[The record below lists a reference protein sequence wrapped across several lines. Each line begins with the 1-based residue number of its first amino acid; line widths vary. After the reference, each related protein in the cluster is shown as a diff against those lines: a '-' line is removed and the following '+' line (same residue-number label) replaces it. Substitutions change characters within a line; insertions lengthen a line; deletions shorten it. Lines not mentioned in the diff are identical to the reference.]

1 MQTILIIGAGP
12 SQSAGVIL
20 AKKMG
25 YKVVAIDGDRE
36 APGLNLADVPIVL
49 DVKDKNG
56 VLRIARK
63 QKVDGILS
71 IASDICLQTAASVI
85 ETLCLR
91 GISPE
96 RLLPTIN
103 KGVMRRIL
111 SACGVPGPQYF
122 VIEGEGLSREA
133 AYNVGFPAVVKPVDS
148 AGSRGVSFVET
159 MDDLAI
165 AYPRALSCSPQGSTI
180 LEQFMLGPEISVE
193 AFVTDGNVHVLT
205 LSDKDRT
212 RPPNLLDTAVKFPS
226 ILPESIQRQA
236 REIAGMAIKAIEI
249 DNCPIHLEM
258 IITSE
263 GPKVVELAARGPG
276 FKVYTDIIP
285 HVTGVNGVEAQIR
298 ILFGETP
305 DLRPKM
311 PLKGAC
317 IKFFSSENKGVIKEI
332 RNFAEVASHP
342 EINEIQIYVKP
353 GERVNPLTCG
363 SDRLGHVIVLSETRE
378 RAVSLADYATDRV
391 KFAIEEESE

>member
-12 SQSAGVIL
+12 SQSAGVTL

-36 APGLNLADVPIVL
+36 APGLKLADIPIVL
-49 DVKDKNG
+49 DVKDKKG
-56 VLRIARK
+56 VLQIARK

-71 IASDICLQTAASVI
+71 IASDICLQTAASVTK
-85 ETLCLR
+85 TLCLR

-96 RLLPTIN
+96 RLLLTTN

-122 VIEGEGLSREA
+122 VIEGEGLLREA
-133 AYNVGFPAVVKPVDS
+133 GYSVGFPAVVKPVDS

-165 AYPRALSCSPQGSTI
+165 AYPRALSCSPQGVAI
-180 LEQFMLGPEISVE
+180 LEQFMPGPEISVE
-193 AFVTDGNVHVLT
+193 AFVADGNVHVLT

-226 ILPESIQRQA
+226 ILPESIQREV
-236 REIAGMAIKAIEI
+236 REIVVSVIKALEIE
-249 DNCPIHLEM
+249 NCPVHME
-258 IITSE
+258 IILTSE
-263 GPKVVELAARGPG
+263 GPKVVEVAARGPG

-285 HVTGVNGVEAQIR
+285 YVTGVNGVEAQIR
-298 ILFGETP
+298 ILFSETP
-305 DLRPKM
+305 DLRPRM
-311 PLKGAC
+311 PLRGAC

-332 RNFAEVASHP
+332 RNFEEVASHP
-342 EINEIQIYVKP
+342 EIYDLQLYVKP
-353 GERVNPLTCG
+353 GDKVNMLTCG
-363 SDRLGHVIVLSETRE
+363 SDRLGHVIILSETRDH
-378 RAVSLADYATDRV
+378 AVSLADYAIENV
-391 KFAIEEESE
+391 KIELVQESK